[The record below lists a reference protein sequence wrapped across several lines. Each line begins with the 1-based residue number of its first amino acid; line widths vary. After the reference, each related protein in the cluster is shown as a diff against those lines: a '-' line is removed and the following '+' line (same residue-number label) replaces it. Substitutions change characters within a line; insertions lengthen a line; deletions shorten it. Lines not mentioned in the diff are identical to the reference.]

1 MLGEHAF
8 GLRSMV
14 LSFSSKSYVESGVRK
29 VAVRIVTSKAILHMR
44 FKSFLNF
51 SFISIVR
58 GHKLE

>member
-1 MLGEHAF
+1 M
-8 GLRSMV
+8 
-14 LSFSSKSYVESGVRK
+14 
-29 VAVRIVTSKAILHMR
+29 AVRIVTLKAILHMR